1 MKGYF
6 SLAMNNNLLIPTGS
20 ILRIEDK
27 GEILGNSTFN
37 FENQMKLVLNGNCFL
52 SSMLT
57 INADIDIGS
66 SGLLTIYTNP
76 SNTPKI
82 YFAPNT
88 GINCSGELNF
98 NSNNINKVELL
109 VDSSI
114 DTCYWSGIKC
124 ENPQSILIDKTKIKK
139 AKTGFS
145 ATDYISNIVIQNSD
159 FQDNLFTDIKLDNSL
174 TSDQANA
181 DINHCVFTGNSN
193 LLSSIVTDDIL
204 NVQISYNQF
213 NDIHSNGVS
222 LLYTVNPILTNNNI
236 LGTTGN
242 VSGVY
247 TGIYS
252 YSSAGFYGCNTA
264 TNFYD
269 GILLDNSS
277 PYMLNNELWN
287 NGYGLYLTNNSIP
300 IMSPSYSQNQALFN
314 AGYNKIYNNL
324 SDEIFCNNG
333 GSYQLSYP
341 YLTKGYNSIYDSAG
355 SEYLLNL
362 NYLFDPPL
370 DVTENFWGGESAY
383 IYDKISPQGSTVY
396 DPYLGSPSISS
407 NCSPYVES
415 GDFGSLSSEMLLFG
429 SANID
434 NYNKNYSSAE
444 NKYKQI
450 LSQPGNPYK
459 AQKILPRLFSNML
472 LGNADFNNSETY
484 FQSLVQAYPAD
495 TFLFK
500 KSHHLTIG
508 SIVEQPDYNEAIGLY
523 NQIIQNSGYV
533 VEKFY
538 ANIDKMRAIKLMLDT
553 LMNNYSNIKGSDK
566 LNVPENIIRELGIN
580 KTEIDTYIEKISS
593 LSKSG
598 NVNEMNNTIFQ
609 MKEPLKADNLNG
621 KTVYEKERVISDFIL
636 KKLIQKVAYSNIPSK
651 RPTNRIE
658 RRFEKK
664 AGETDV
670 LIPKKFDLYQ
680 NYPNPFNPVTNI
692 KYAIPKNG
700 LVSLRIYDVTGRE
713 IATLVNEYKQTGYY
727 TISFNGSHLASG
739 IYFYRLQVEGGKTFS
754 SVKKMVLI
762 K

>member
-1 MKGYF
+1 MKQQHFYINGAF
-6 SLAMNNNLLIPTGS
+6 NLSTVFNINKNLEIGPTGIFNIYS
-20 ILRIEDK
+20 ILD
-27 GEILGNSTFN
+27 
-37 FENQMKLVLNGNCFL
+37 
-52 SSMLT
+52 
-57 INADIDIGS
+57 
-66 SGLLTIYTNP
+66 
-76 SNTPKI
+76 NTPKI

-222 LLYTVNPILTNNNI
+222 LLYTVNPILTNNNF

-580 KTEIDTYIEKISS
+580 ITEIDTYIEKISS

-636 KKLIQKVAYSNIPSK
+636 KKLIQKIAYSNIPSK

-658 RRFEKK
+658 RRFQKK

-670 LIPKKFDLYQ
+670 IIPKKFDLYQ